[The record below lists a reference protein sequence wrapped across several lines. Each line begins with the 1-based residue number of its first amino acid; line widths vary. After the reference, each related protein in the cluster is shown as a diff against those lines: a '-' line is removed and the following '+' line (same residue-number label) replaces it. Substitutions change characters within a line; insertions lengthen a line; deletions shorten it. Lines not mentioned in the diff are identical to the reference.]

1 MYRFVMTT
9 KYSTKFEHIIRASD
23 LIKPDSLKI
32 SEASQKELQNYVP
45 YVDYSKSQDL
55 LGMAF
60 DVALVNVFNLNGDG
74 ICSKGAIKMAPTL
87 THKPINIE
95 HDRSTIIGHIL
106 EGSFSDVDFKKR
118 LYPEDVENTMI
129 PFNITLGGV
138 LYKIVAKGLA
148 EILKDIQEGIETD
161 FMIASSWEVGFDSFF
176 AAIGSNRL
184 DQCRIVKDQEEV
196 AKLSQ
201 YMKGSGGK
209 GVLPNGEIINRLID
223 PDGTIVFLGAGLTK
237 YPAASV
243 GPVYVFDYSSLEG
256 EPVAAQEKAISH
268 LKEDDVSSMRTETID
283 MDKQEIIDTIKEAV
297 ASAGVSQEALA
308 STTSKIADAI
318 VESNKVFVAEKEA
331 AIAEAAKAGL
341 KIKEQDEKIASLE
354 QKIAETA
361 ATLKKANEK
370 LQKVEEEAIATAA
383 KEKFNER
390 MAAIDSKFA
399 LNDAD
404 REIICKQVQAVASE
418 EAFAELMK
426 SFEVLMASKLK
437 ETIAANEIEAS
448 KKLELAVAEELK
460 KRGIKDPL
468 DEAKTENKE
477 ILNNSAEA
485 SKNNVSLREKFS
497 QALDRKKIK
506 VTI

>member
-1 MYRFVMTT
+1 MTT
-9 KYSTKFEHIIRASD
+9 KYSTIFEHVIRASD
-23 LIKPDSLKI
+23 LIKPDLLNI
-32 SEASQKELQNYVP
+32 SEASQKELQDYVP

-95 HDRSTIIGHIL
+95 HDRSTIVGHIL

-118 LYPEDVENTMI
+118 LYPSDVEDTLI

-138 LYKIVAKGLA
+138 LYKVVAKGLA
-148 EILKDIQEGIETD
+148 EILKDIQEGKETD

-184 DQCRIVKDQEEV
+184 DQCRIITDQAEV
-196 AKLSQ
+196 EKLAP

-223 PDGTIVFLGAGLTK
+223 PNGTIVFLGAGLTK

-243 GPVYVFDYSSLEG
+243 GPVHVFDYSELKD

-341 KIKEQDEKIASLE
+341 KVKEQDEKIASLE
-354 QKIAETA
+354 QKIAETV
-361 ATLKKANEK
+361 ATLEKANEK
-370 LQKVEEEAIATAA
+370 LQKIEEEGLALAA

-390 MAAIDSKFA
+390 MSALDEKFA
-399 LNDAD
+399 LTDAD
-404 REIICKQVQAVASE
+404 REIISKQVQAVASD
-418 EAFAELMK
+418 EAFAELVK
-426 SFEVLMASKLK
+426 SFEVIMAPKLK
-437 ETIAANEIEAS
+437 ETIAASEVEVA
-448 KKLELAVAEELK
+448 KKLEVAVAEELK

-468 DEAKTENKE
+468 EEAKTEKTE
-477 ILNNSAEA
+477 LPNNSVEA
-485 SKNNVSLREKFS
+485 SKTNVSLREKFS